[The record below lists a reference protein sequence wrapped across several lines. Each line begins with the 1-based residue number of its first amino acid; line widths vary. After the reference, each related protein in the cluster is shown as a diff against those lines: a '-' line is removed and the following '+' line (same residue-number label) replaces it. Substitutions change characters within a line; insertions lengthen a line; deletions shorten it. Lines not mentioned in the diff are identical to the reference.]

1 MADDEEVRDPNTGL
15 TLAEAEADRLEK
27 KAARAVGRNRNRKR
41 VRTAAFCGV
50 VVCARAGIP
59 CVLLGRA
66 PLQSRA
72 GGGAKLP
79 VCRPT
84 DKAVRVG

>member
-15 TLAEAEADRLEK
+15 TLAEAEADRAEK

-50 VVCARAGIP
+50 VLCTRWDTLCVARTRTVAKQSG
-59 CVLLGRA
+59 GR
-66 PLQSRA
+66 
-72 GGGAKLP
+72 G
-79 VCRPT
+79 
-84 DKAVRVG
+84 